1 MLMFRLSASDIPL
14 MLLRQYFMETL
25 IDGDLASNNGGW
37 QWSAST
43 GVDPA
48 PYFRIF
54 NPYTQSK
61 KVASIRLC
69 HPRRKLCILT
79 HPCHRLLRLIRRAT
93 TSDTLYLSYLK
104 SSGKVCPVSILRASL
119 ADPCARCHRRT

>member
-1 MLMFRLSASDIPL
+1 
-14 MLLRQYFMETL
+14 METL

-54 NPYTQSK
+54 NPYTQSQ
-61 KVASIRLC
+61 KVRPHPIRYFVPELANVRGAGEASHVGITG
-69 HPRRKLCILT
+69 P
-79 HPCHRLLRLIRRAT
+79 
-93 TSDTLYLSYLK
+93 DTNGL
-104 SSGKVCPVSILRASL
+104 
-119 ADPCARCHRRT
+119 

>member
-1 MLMFRLSASDIPL
+1 MLTAMGIL
-14 MLLRQYFMETL
+14 QYFMEVL

-54 NPYTQSK
+54 IPYTQSQ
-61 KVASIRLC
+61 KVR
-69 HPRRKLCILT
+69 T
-79 HPCHRLLRLIRRAT
+79 LLRGRQ
-93 TSDTLYLSYLK
+93 D
-104 SSGKVCPVSILRASL
+104 V
-119 ADPCARCHRRT
+119 

>member
-1 MLMFRLSASDIPL
+1 MGTL
-14 MLLRQYFMETL
+14 QYFMEVL

-54 NPYTQSK
+54 NPYTQSQ
-61 KVASIRLC
+61 KVRMFSLERKVWYPYVNHFSGTPAESTFVLLSLSWRMLEVQVRAC
-69 HPRRKLCILT
+69 HHSC
-79 HPCHRLLRLIRRAT
+79 
-93 TSDTLYLSYLK
+93 Y
-104 SSGKVCPVSILRASL
+104 
-119 ADPCARCHRRT
+119 